1 MFAKNVIS
9 KETQMILK
17 RQFGVFD
24 RILFFILNIK
34 IHHNI
39 VEIQAQIL

>member
-17 RQFGVFD
+17 RQFAVFD
-24 RILFFILNIK
+24 CILFFILNIK

-39 VEIQAQIL
+39 MGI

>member
-17 RQFGVFD
+17 RQYAVFD
-24 RILFFILNIK
+24 SMIFFLK
-34 IHHNI
+34 INMHNNI
-39 VEIQAQIL
+39 VWI

>member
-17 RQFGVFD
+17 RQFAVFD
-24 RILFFILNIK
+24 SMLFFILNIK

-39 VEIQAQIL
+39 VGI